1 MNESDIVVSD
11 DLAQDESAKAITRGF
26 TDMLIGIALL
36 AGGLVAM
43 CFPVYLDAYDQWG
56 MQVNCGNGYHGEL
69 LQATVDDSGG
79 VDPQSA
85 ATGAPRIVR
94 PALHYVDSCNSAL
107 VHRRAWAVPVAGA
120 GAVILILE
128 LLAWARGGSTTATL
142 PVLLTAGK
150 REI

>member
-1 MNESDIVVSD
+1 
-11 DLAQDESAKAITRGF
+11 
-26 TDMLIGIALL
+26 MLIGIALL
-36 AGGLVAM
+36 AGGLVAL

-85 ATGAPRIVR
+85 ATGAPGIVR
-94 PALHYVDSCNSAL
+94 PALHYVDSCKSAL
-107 VHRRAWAVPVAGA
+107 VRRHAWAVPVAGA

-128 LLAWARGGSTTATL
+128 LLAWARGGSTTDEGVVGQPQRYGCAVGRNAPSL
-142 PVLLTAGK
+142 VDCRKAGDLTGVWK
-150 REI
+150 WLSP